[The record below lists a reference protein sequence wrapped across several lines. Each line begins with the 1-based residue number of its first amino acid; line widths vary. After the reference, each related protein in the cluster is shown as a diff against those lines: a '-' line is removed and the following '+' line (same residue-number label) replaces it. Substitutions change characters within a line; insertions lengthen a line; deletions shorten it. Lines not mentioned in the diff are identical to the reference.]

1 MSRIRSRLASR
12 AVLAAVLLIVLV
24 TPASAADRI
33 TFSTTSSPLN
43 VTVSKP
49 VAYPVTITN
58 SGGSTINHITLT
70 GHIDPA
76 FELLFSTPTDACGV
90 NDDGDPVCDFDQ
102 LPAGQAAPRV
112 IFYYLVPEDVTD
124 EVNGDAYVFTATAT
138 VGEGPND
145 NPNAA
150 HQDTYV
156 AAGVTTIVKA
166 INQDRVSGHAVP
178 GIETFSTGGI
188 DCTRAGLPA
197 TCNDGLAVL
206 GTTNKHGTSVTVPD
220 IAEVIVEDVTT
231 GPACPAT
238 ITTCFGAGSKLSVA
252 GGAPIADGISVT
264 MRWDVSELPPGMTW
278 QKLNVIHIF
287 DQPTNIDDDPE
298 LETFA
303 LITDACADAADRH
316 CFTVEPFKLGDKDIQ
331 ATFLLPFNGVSK
343 GW

>member
-1 MSRIRSRLASR
+1 MSRPRARLTSHVA
-12 AVLAAVLLIVLV
+12 LAFALLLVLV

-33 TFSTTSSPLN
+33 TFSTSSSPLN
-43 VTVSKP
+43 VTVSRP
-49 VAYPVTITN
+49 VAYPVTVTN

-76 FELLFSTPTDACGV
+76 FDLLFATPTDACSE
-90 NDDGDPVCDFDQ
+90 NDDGDPVCEFDQ
-102 LPAGQAAPRV
+102 LPAGQPAPQV
-112 IFYYLVPEDVTD
+112 IFYYLVPDDVTD
-124 EVNGDAYVFTATAT
+124 EINGDSYVFTATAT

-156 AAGVTTIVKA
+156 SAGVTTIVKSL
-166 INQDRVSGHAVP
+166 NQDLVSGHAVP
-178 GIETFSTGGI
+178 GIQTFSTGGI
-188 DCTRAGLPA
+188 DCAGAGLPA

-206 GTTNKHGTSVTVPD
+206 GTTNKHGTSITVPQ
-220 IAEVIVEDVTT
+220 IAEVIVEDVTP
-231 GPACPAT
+231 GAACPAT

-252 GGAPIADGISVT
+252 NGLPIADGIEVT
-264 MRWDVSELPPGMTW
+264 MRWDVSELSNGMTAR
-278 QKLNVIHIF
+278 KLNVIHIF
-287 DQPTNIDDDPE
+287 DQPTNIDDDAE

-303 LITDACADAADRH
+303 LITDACADADDRH